1 MSAMKKRLLFATLTL
16 VSVPALG
23 QGVRHEYHKTSLF
36 DVYALE
42 TDRRA
47 YTVVV
52 TQESVY
58 SLSLFGS
65 LRSAFAGWPVIDDYR
80 CSYATSVVA
89 SDGRTTA
96 SYEAPAAPSPF
107 LAFPLDGRVYLTSQD
122 RPHVMTA
129 VDPLASRR
137 LPAADARRLGPLFL
151 GPYDAY
157 CRKTGDRY
165 IPLDPL
171 RFGPGVRQI
180 EFFPTDEAPLTV
192 RVEVRSS
199 DPVDSSEGPDLLT
212 VTAEGLARRSFDF
225 PLGESTR
232 LYFSLTR
239 PRPERHGRPLR

>member
-1 MSAMKKRLLFATLTL
+1 MSATKKRLLFVTLTL

-23 QGVRHEYHKTSLF
+23 QGVRQEYHKRSLF

-42 TDRRA
+42 TGRRA
-47 YTVVV
+47 YAVVT

-58 SLSLFGS
+58 SLSLFGA
-65 LRSAFAGWPVIDDYR
+65 LRSAVVGWPVVDDYR

-89 SDGRTTA
+89 FDGRSTA
-96 SYEAPAAPSPF
+96 SYEAPAAPSP
-107 LAFPLDGRVYLTSQD
+107 ARVFPLDGRVYLASQD
-122 RPHVMTA
+122 RPLVMTA

-137 LPAADARRLGPLFL
+137 LPAADARRLRPLFL

-171 RFGPGVRQI
+171 RYGPGARRI
-180 EFFPTDEAPLTV
+180 EFFPADEAPLAV
-192 RVEVRSS
+192 RVEARAP
-199 DPVDSSEGPDLLT
+199 DPAGLTDEPDLLT
-212 VTAEGLARRSFDF
+212 VTAEGPARRSFDF

-232 LYFSLTR
+232 LYFSLAARRTEPPVR
-239 PRPERHGRPLR
+239 PSR